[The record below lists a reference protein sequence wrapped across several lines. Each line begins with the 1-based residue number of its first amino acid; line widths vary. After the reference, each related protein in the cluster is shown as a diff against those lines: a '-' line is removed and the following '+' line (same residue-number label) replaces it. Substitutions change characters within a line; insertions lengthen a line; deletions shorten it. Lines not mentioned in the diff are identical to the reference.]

1 MTTHPTL
8 PLAALAADAYA
19 KAGAG
24 AFTHDLRGLMGA
36 PIGALGAGVE
46 TPGPSVAWLAA
57 ALDAMPPGEL
67 ADLVRDSAGRVPW
80 IIGGAR
86 MPASFAG
93 RSAYIEI
100 AGPDGVVP
108 SERLRFGLF
117 TQAPKSFYPPHNHEA
132 EEHYYVLSGEALWQ
146 KGGSPFAAMP
156 PGSCIRHA
164 PWQSHAMRT
173 GPAPLLAM
181 WVWTGALGMES
192 YRIQA

>member
-8 PLAALAADAYA
+8 QLAAIAAEAYA

-24 AFTHDLRGLMGA
+24 AFTHDLRAVTGVFRPRVEA
-36 PIGALGAGVE
+36 P
-46 TPGPSVAWLAA
+46 PGPSIAWLAT
-57 ALDAMPPGEL
+57 ALDAMPAGEL
-67 ADLVRDSAGRVPW
+67 ADLVRDCTGRVPW

-93 RSAYIEI
+93 RSAYVEI

-117 TQAPKSFYPPHNHEA
+117 TQAPESFYPPHDHEA

-173 GPAPLLAM
+173 GAAPLLAM